1 MGDSM
6 RKRSDLEELKA
17 ALVAAI
23 PFLRALALAHCGD
36 RDRADDLVQ
45 ETLEKA
51 FTSIG
56 SFTEGTNLKAWLA
69 TILRN
74 SYRTEFRKRRRET
87 PDPDGA
93 LAARIAVP
101 DSQTSHM
108 DFKDFTKALQQLSSE
123 QREALMMVLA
133 TGMSYEEAAE
143 ISGCAVGT
151 LKSRISRARDSLVKL
166 LSLEERET
174 IELEKP
180 PQRELSAAPKKGKP
194 RLRKSTPRRS

>member
-1 MGDSM
+1 MH
-6 RKRSDLEELKA
+6 KQSDPEAPKA

-36 RDRADDLVQ
+36 KHRADDLVQ

-51 FTSIG
+51 FASIG
-56 SFTEGTNLKAWLA
+56 SFAEGTNLKAWLA

-74 SYRTEFRKRRRET
+74 SYRTECRKRRRET

-108 DFKDFTKALQQLSSE
+108 DFKDFAKALQQLSSE

-133 TGMSYEEAAE
+133 TGMSCEEAAE
-143 ISGCAVGT
+143 IAGCAVGT

-166 LSLEERET
+166 LGLKEAKSGKV
-174 IELEKP
+174 EKP
-180 PQRELSAAPKKGKP
+180 VRRKASTARKKENSRSRESKP
-194 RLRKSTPRRS
+194 RKS